1 MKKQTDKIIN
11 KNFKKVEK
19 KIENHA
25 SELERSNKIAMYS
38 HLVEAIIITL
48 FCVLEAATRGKSW
61 LIVRIITKSHDFPLV
76 ASLKLQ
82 QEENHGFL

>member
-38 HLVEAIIITL
+38 HLVEAIIITH
-48 FCVLEAATRGKSW
+48 T
-61 LIVRIITKSHDFPLV
+61 P
-76 ASLKLQ
+76 
-82 QEENHGFL
+82 FL